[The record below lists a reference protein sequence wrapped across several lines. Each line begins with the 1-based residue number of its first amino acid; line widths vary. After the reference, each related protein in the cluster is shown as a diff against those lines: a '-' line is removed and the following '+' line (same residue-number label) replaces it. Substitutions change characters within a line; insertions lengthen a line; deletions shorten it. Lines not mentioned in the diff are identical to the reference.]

1 MAIQGGVL
9 TSWARNTLVLFA
21 ISATIHALAQST
33 PPASLPPGQLL
44 ETVAC
49 YNDPTQSYSL
59 YLPSAYA
66 PGKPWPI
73 IYAFDPLARGTV
85 PVKLYKDLAEKY
97 GYIVAASNN
106 SRNFAM
112 DAATKGINAMW
123 QDTHL
128 RLTLDERRVYTTGFS
143 GGARVAGMVALS
155 CPQCKIA
162 GVMAYGAG
170 YPMSQKPSP
179 KDALLYFLAVGDQDF
194 NWEEITMLRRERE
207 DLGQPYREVVFTGP
221 HQWPPPEVITEAVKW
236 IHLKAMQ
243 SGALRAD
250 AAFVEQEFDYRQAE
264 ASQAEKRADAI
275 AQLSAYRALVSDF
288 AGLKDVSEYIS
299 KLDALKKSAAL
310 KQSLKKEDE
319 AIATQRSLTANISSQ
334 IAAAEKASP
343 DERVDLR
350 RDLLDAMTQL
360 RSQSQHEK
368 NDDKRVVLQ
377 RSFHDVWA
385 QGIEAGQAQ
394 LADRHFDLA
403 EFYFR
408 LMADVTPD
416 EPWPTLLLAET
427 STAAGNKKQAIK
439 DLRETVKRG
448 LKNPEAIEKDGAL
461 EALRGEAEYRKLIA
475 ELKAAKA
482 GPN

>member
-1 MAIQGGVL
+1 MQSQVKVL
-9 TSWARNTLVLFA
+9 KILALSILMGLAVTGLG
-21 ISATIHALAQST
+21 SAQPA
-33 PPASLPPGQLL
+33 PPAPLPPGQVL
-44 ETVAC
+44 ESVAC
-49 YNDPTQSYSL
+49 YNDPTQSYAL
-59 YLPSAYA
+59 YLPSGYT

-85 PVKLYKDLAEKY
+85 PVRLYKDLAEKY
-97 GYIVAASNN
+97 GYVVAASNN

-155 CPQCKIA
+155 CRQCNVA

-179 KDALLYFLAVGDQDF
+179 RDRNPALYFLAVGDQDF
-194 NWEEITMLRRERE
+194 NWEEITTVRRERE
-207 DLGQPYREVVFTGP
+207 ELGQPYREVVFPGP
-221 HQWPPPEVITEAVKW
+221 HQWPPPEVIAEAVEW

-243 SGALRAD
+243 SGTLRSDPEFIDREFRQRQAD
-250 AAFVEQEFDYRQAE
+250 AAEAE
-264 ASQAEKRADAI
+264 TRGDAI
-275 AQLSAYRALVSDF
+275 AQLGAYRSLVSDF
-288 AGLKDVSEYIS
+288 KGLKDVTEYEA
-299 KLDALKKSAAL
+299 KLVALKESPAL
-310 KQSLKKEDE
+310 KGALKKEDE
-319 AIATQRSLTANISSQ
+319 AMAAQGSLTADISSQ
-334 IAAAEKASP
+334 IAVAEKASP
-343 DERVDLR
+343 GERVDLR

-368 NDDKRVVLQ
+368 NDDKRLVLQ

-427 STAAGNKKQAIK
+427 DTAAGNRKQAIK

-448 LKNPEAIEKDGAL
+448 LKNPDAIEKDVAL
-461 EALRGEAEYRKLIA
+461 DALRSEAEFQKIVA
-475 ELKAAKA
+475 ELKA
-482 GPN
+482 NNY

>member
-1 MAIQGGVL
+1 L
-9 TSWARNTLVLFA
+9 KSSARNVLILCAILFA
-21 ISATIHALAQST
+21 TLASAQTA
-33 PPASLPPGQLL
+33 PPARLSAGQLI
-44 ETVAC
+44 ESVAC
-49 YNDPTQSYSL
+49 YNDSTQSYAL
-59 YLPSAYA
+59 YLPSTYT

-128 RLTLDERRVYTTGFS
+128 RLALDERRIYTTGFS
-143 GGARVAGMVALS
+143 GGARVAGMVAMS

-179 KDALLYFLAVGDQDF
+179 TDKNPALYFLAVGDQDF
-194 NWEEITMLRRERE
+194 NWEEITTLRRERE
-207 DLGQPYREVVFTGP
+207 DLGQPYREVVFPGP
-221 HQWPPPEVITEAVKW
+221 HQWPPPPVIAEAVRW

-243 SGALRAD
+243 SGALHAD
-250 AAFVEQEFDYRQAE
+250 AAFVEEEFARRQADANE
-264 ASQAEKRADAI
+264 ADKRGDAI
-275 AQLSAYRALVSDF
+275 AQLSAYRSLVSDF
-288 AGLKDVSEYIS
+288 KGLKAVADYES
-299 KLDALKKSAAL
+299 KLEALKKSAAL
-310 KQSLKKEDE
+310 KQALKNEDE
-319 AIATQRSLTANISSQ
+319 AMAAQRSLTADISSQ
-334 IAAAEKASP
+334 IAAAENASP
-343 DERVDLR
+343 DERSTLK

-360 RSQSQHEK
+360 RSQAEHTK
-368 NDDKRVVLQ
+368 TDDKRLVLQ

-385 QGIEAGQAQ
+385 QGIEAGQSQ
-394 LADRHFDLA
+394 LANRHFEQA

-408 LMADVTPD
+408 LMADVTTD
-416 EPWPTLLLAET
+416 EPWPSLLLAET
-427 STAAGNKKQAIK
+427 STAMGNKKQAIK
-439 DLRETVKRG
+439 DLREAVKRG
-448 LKNPEAIEKDGAL
+448 LKNPDAIEKDTNL
-461 EALRGEAEYRKLIA
+461 EPLKTDAEFKKLIA

-482 GPN
+482 KDDSN